1 MSDREYWE
9 VDHPVIR
16 LRVWVFGQMVWGAFM
31 AGIVL
36 AVIGAI
42 LFATWVVGEFLP
54 EESKQAPSPYG
65 AIEIVQTISVV

>member
-9 VDHPVIR
+9 TEHPVIR
-16 LRVWVFGQMVWGAFM
+16 MRVWILGQMVWGAFIAGLVL
-31 AGIVL
+31 AGIL
-36 AVIGAI
+36 AI
-42 LFATWVVGEFLP
+42 LFATWVVGELLP